1 LSLDNKRQKSRNQ
14 RGIFPGSREQKR
26 GINMRVVLQRVNRAV
41 LTVEGLS
48 PRSIGEGLVAFLG
61 VLQGDGE
68 SQADFLAEKI
78 CGLRIFKDEAD
89 KMNRSLLDVGGEL
102 LVVSNFTLGTD
113 CKRGRRPSFD
123 MAAPPELAKALYE
136 RVVEKARAL
145 GVRVETGE
153 FGEHMHVL
161 VENDGPVNII
171 IDTEKI
177 GK

>member
-1 LSLDNKRQKSRNQ
+1 
-14 RGIFPGSREQKR
+14 
-26 GINMRVVLQRVNRAV
+26 MRVVLQRVNRAV

-177 GK
+177 

>member
-1 LSLDNKRQKSRNQ
+1 
-14 RGIFPGSREQKR
+14 
-26 GINMRVVLQRVNRAV
+26 MRVILQRANSAELRVQ
-41 LTVEGLS
+41 GLE
-48 PRSIGEGLVAFLG
+48 PRRIGEGIVAFLG
-61 VLQGDGE
+61 VMRGDGE
-68 SQADFLAEKI
+68 PQADFLAEKI
-78 CGLRIFKDEAD
+78 CGLRIFKDENG
-89 KMNRSLLDVGGEL
+89 KMNLSLQDVGGQL

-136 RVVEKARAL
+136 RLVGQARAL
-145 GVRVETGE
+145 GVHVETGE

-161 VENDGPVNII
+161 VDNDGPVNII

>member
-1 LSLDNKRQKSRNQ
+1 
-14 RGIFPGSREQKR
+14 
-26 GINMRVVLQRVNRAV
+26 MRVVLQRVNRAV

-136 RVVEKARAL
+136 RVVERPGLWGCGWKPGSL
-145 GVRVETGE
+145 GSTCTCWWKTTGR
-153 FGEHMHVL
+153 
-161 VENDGPVNII
+161 
-171 IDTEKI
+171 
-177 GK
+177 

>member
-1 LSLDNKRQKSRNQ
+1 
-14 RGIFPGSREQKR
+14 
-26 GINMRVVLQRVNRAV
+26 MRVVLQRVNRAV

-48 PRSIGEGLVAFLG
+48 PRSIGEGQVAFLG

-145 GVRVETGE
+145 GVRVEPGE

>member
-1 LSLDNKRQKSRNQ
+1 
-14 RGIFPGSREQKR
+14 
-26 GINMRVVLQRVNRAV
+26 MRVVLQRVNRAQ
-41 LTVEGLS
+41 LTVEGFA

-61 VLQGDGE
+61 VVRGDTE
-68 SQADFLAEKI
+68 AQADFLAEKI
-78 CGLRIFKDEAD
+78 CQLRIFKDEDD
-89 KMNRSLLDVGGEL
+89 KMNRSLLDVGGQL

-123 MAAPPELAKALYE
+123 MAAPPELALALYQ
-136 RVVEKARAL
+136 RLVEKARAL
-145 GVRVETGE
+145 GVTVETGE

-171 IDTEKI
+171 LDTERI

>member
-1 LSLDNKRQKSRNQ
+1 
-14 RGIFPGSREQKR
+14 
-26 GINMRVVLQRVNRAV
+26 MRVVLQRANQAR
-41 LTVEGLS
+41 LTVEGLP
-48 PRSIGEGLVAFLG
+48 PRHIGEGLVAFLG

-68 SQADFLAEKI
+68 AQADFLAEKV
-78 CGLRIFKDEAD
+78 CGLRIFKDENG

-123 MAAPPELAKALYE
+123 MAAPPQAAQALYQ
-136 RVVEKARAL
+136 RFVEKTRAA
-145 GVRVETGE
+145 GVKRVETGE

-161 VENDGPVNII
+161 VDNDGPVNIL

>member
-1 LSLDNKRQKSRNQ
+1 
-14 RGIFPGSREQKR
+14 
-26 GINMRVVLQRVNRAV
+26 MRVVLQRVNRAQ
-41 LTVEGLS
+41 LTVEGLA

-61 VLQGDGE
+61 VVRGDTE
-68 SQADFLAEKI
+68 AQADFLADKI
-78 CGLRIFKDEAD
+78 CQLRIFKDEDD
-89 KMNRSLLDVGGEL
+89 KMNRSLLDVGGQL

-123 MAAPPELAKALYE
+123 MAAPPELALVLYQ
-136 RVVEKARAL
+136 RLVEKARAL
-145 GVRVETGE
+145 GVTVETGE

-171 IDTEKI
+171 LDTERI

>member
-1 LSLDNKRQKSRNQ
+1 
-14 RGIFPGSREQKR
+14 
-26 GINMRVVLQRVNRAV
+26 MRVVLQRANSAELR
-41 LTVEGLS
+41 VEGLE
-48 PRSIGEGLVAFLG
+48 PRRIGEGLVAFLG
-61 VLQGDGE
+61 VLQGDTQA
-68 SQADFLAEKI
+68 QADFLAEKI
-78 CGLRIFKDEAD
+78 CNLRIFKDEEG

-123 MAAPPELAKALYE
+123 MAAPPAPAEALYQ
-136 RVVEKARAL
+136 RLVGQARAL
-145 GVRVETGE
+145 GVHVETGE

-161 VENDGPVNII
+161 VDNDGPVNII

>member
-1 LSLDNKRQKSRNQ
+1 
-14 RGIFPGSREQKR
+14 
-26 GINMRVVLQRVNRAV
+26 MRVVLQRVNRAQ
-41 LTVEGLS
+41 LTVEGLA

-61 VLQGDGE
+61 VVRGDTE
-68 SQADFLAEKI
+68 AQADFLADKI
-78 CGLRIFKDEAD
+78 CQLRIFKDEDD
-89 KMNRSLLDVGGEL
+89 KMNRSLLDVGGQL

-123 MAAPPELAKALYE
+123 MAAPPELALALYQ
-136 RVVEKARAL
+136 RLVEKARAL
-145 GVRVETGE
+145 GVTVETGE

-171 IDTEKI
+171 LDTERI

>member
-1 LSLDNKRQKSRNQ
+1 
-14 RGIFPGSREQKR
+14 
-26 GINMRVVLQRVNRAV
+26 MRVVIQRVNRAE
-41 LTVEGLS
+41 LTVEGLP
-48 PRSIGEGLVAFLG
+48 PRRIGEGLVVFLG

-68 SQADFLAEKI
+68 AQADFLAEKI
-78 CGLRIFKDEAD
+78 PHLRIFKDEED
-89 KMNRSLLDVGGEL
+89 KMNRSLLDVGGEML
-102 LVVSNFTLGTD
+102 LVSNFTLSTD

-123 MAAPPELAKALYE
+123 RAAPPSEAQALYE
-136 RVVEKARAL
+136 RLARQARAQ
-145 GVRVETGE
+145 GIRVETGE